1 MQKILALLM
10 SIVMLLGAL
19 IPRWPGSTVDGVA
32 TGDWLAMLVEEFSMD
47 GSEFSPDP
55 HYPDVTAEDDYFAVV
70 QIAYEWGV
78 INDSDAPLDTGAD
91 VTNAFVA
98 ITLARVAALELLGTV
113 SIANAAK
120 LADADAVAAA
130 VEAGLFDLDYFNRFN
145 VKKIA
150 KDDALVALDAA
161 KDLWSNKR
169 FGAPAAQA
177 LTEDDLKFSG
187 DFAPAL
193 HAAEITA
200 GNGAVLQAAP
210 VDFDAPGGV
219 TQSQIDVVGL
229 LKKLDVSFSLGDF
242 KFKVK
247 VTDDGNGFDLG
258 VDAKVNDNVRLS
270 KEYRVSNL
278 DISTKFDGG
287 LKNGK
292 IQYAYLRADYDLEDV
307 TKLTGSYAG
316 SVVIDEDQLPE
327 DADTVDFLTAA
338 KAGALALMPGGGNKM
353 TVFSVDVPI
362 PNLPTVTI
370 SLDINIRITVNGKI
384 EITIESSNVK
394 GIEIV
399 DGKVRLINEVE
410 YGQQT
415 YDLMADIRFTVGL
428 CFAVKALGYILVDV
442 EFEVGLGVKVS
453 AYIQT
458 NTDVYT
464 LDVPLDLAIGI
475 PLPEL
480 DGAEFCGN
488 AKVYGL
494 MYVSV
499 GQNSQLLK
507 LVGLSKSWTI
517 FDESNAVLYNF
528 HIEETGIV
536 DECTRART

>member
-1 MQKILALLM
+1 MQKILALHM

-19 IPRWPGSTVDGVA
+19 IPAWAGSTVDGVA

-98 ITLARVAALELLGTV
+98 ITLARVAGLELLGTV

-362 PNLPTVTI
+362 TNLPTVTI

-428 CFAVKALGYILVDV
+428 CFAVKALLQQI
-442 EFEVGLGVKVS
+442 
-453 AYIQT
+453 
-458 NTDVYT
+458 
-464 LDVPLDLAIGI
+464 
-475 PLPEL
+475 
-480 DGAEFCGN
+480 
-488 AKVYGL
+488 
-494 MYVSV
+494 
-499 GQNSQLLK
+499 
-507 LVGLSKSWTI
+507 I
-517 FDESNAVLYNF
+517 F
-528 HIEETGIV
+528 I
-536 DECTRART
+536 